1 MQKRWLYYIVRFF
14 IAVAVPI
21 LLTLISVRAVMTP
34 LFLTIEYHRPDF
46 PPDGYGFSQE
56 DRLTYAPMAV
66 AYLLNGEDIHFLGDL
81 QLEGALCYP
90 PLPQGRQCSM
100 FNERELRHMVDVKIV
115 TQAAFTILVAGIAF
129 FIGAVLWLRRS
140 LWGRTVLR
148 EGLQQGA
155 IITLSIIGAIIIG
168 AVVAWDSFFDSF
180 HAIFFESGTWRFLY
194 SDTLIRLFPEKFWFD
209 AAIVVGGM
217 TALGAV
223 AILIWSW
230 RAGKA
235 TRETKQ

>member
-1 MQKRWLYYIVRFF
+1 MYKRWLYYIARFF
-14 IAVAVPI
+14 IAIAVPI

-34 LFLTIEYHRPDF
+34 FFLTIEYSRPDF

-56 DRLTYAPMAV
+56 DRLAYAPLAV
-66 AYLLNGEDIHFLGDL
+66 AYLLNGEDIRFLGDL
-81 QLEGALCYP
+81 RLEGTLCYP
-90 PLPQGRQCSM
+90 PLPEGRQCPM

-115 TQAAFTILVAGIAF
+115 TQAAFTMLAVGIALF
-129 FIGAVLWLRRS
+129 TGTGLWLRRRA
-140 LWGRTVLR
+140 WGRAALR

-155 IITLSIIGAIIIG
+155 IITLSIIGAIVIG
-168 AVVAWDSFFDSF
+168 AIVAWDSFFDSF

-209 AAIVVGGM
+209 AAITVGGM
-217 TALGAV
+217 TALGAIV
-223 AILIWSW
+223 ILIWSW

-235 TRETKQ
+235 ARETEQ